1 MKAVLPVIAM
11 VPCHG
16 TRLLSLEEDVLT
28 LAALRNALSLM
39 FVVPLLAVTKIES
52 AAWALNDDEVIEG
65 SAALS
70 QTARRPPV
78 SETWVNVGGS
88 RGLCRS
94 LGRRPSRRHSPNQE
108 RSSG

>member
-1 MKAVLPVIAM
+1 
-11 VPCHG
+11 
-16 TRLLSLEEDVLT
+16 
-28 LAALRNALSLM
+28 M

-78 SETWVNVGGS
+78 SETWVNVGV
-88 RGLCRS
+88 
-94 LGRRPSRRHSPNQE
+94 E
-108 RSSG
+108 